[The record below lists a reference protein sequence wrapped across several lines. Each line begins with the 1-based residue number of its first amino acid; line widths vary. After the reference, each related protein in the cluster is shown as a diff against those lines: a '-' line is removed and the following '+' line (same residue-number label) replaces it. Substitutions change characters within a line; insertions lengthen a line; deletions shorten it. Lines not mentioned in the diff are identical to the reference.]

1 MKRLTLFIVAA
12 LALLAPTGAA
22 AKGPSAATIAGPGL
36 SSPVSVTGEREGD
49 ASTDLG
55 LLVMDGGW
63 FQQVFGASGSP
74 GVRLHSAPRGLGARY
89 VVTYTVPGGSTT
101 SKLEQ
106 SLYPYAA
113 GGPVT
118 YMRPG
123 QVFWDT
129 QKTSGGWNRGTAQL
143 KQMLLS
149 AGLPKSPPP
158 ASERT
163 HGRTIGVAAGA
174 GIALAAAVLALRRRR

>member
-1 MKRLTLFIVAA
+1 MKRFTLFIVAA

-22 AKGPSAATIAGPGL
+22 AKGPSAATITGPGL
-36 SSPVSVTGEREGD
+36 SSPVSITGVGEGD

-55 LLVMDGGW
+55 LLVTDGGW
-63 FQQVFGASGSP
+63 FRQVFGARGSP
-74 GVRLHSAPRGLGARY
+74 GVHLQSAPRGLGARY

-129 QKTSGGWNRGTAQL
+129 HKTTGGWNRGTAQL

>member
-1 MKRLTLFIVAA
+1 MKRLTLLIVAA
-12 LALLAPTGAA
+12 VALCAPTGAA
-22 AKGPSAATIAGPGL
+22 AKGPSAASISGPGL
-36 SSPVSVTGEREGD
+36 SSPVSIAGVGED
-49 ASTDLG
+49 DTSTDLG

-63 FQQVFGASGSP
+63 FQQVFGSG
-74 GVRLHSAPRGLGARY
+74 GLRLRSAPRDLGARY

-118 YMRPG
+118 YMRAG

-129 QKTSGGWNRGTAQL
+129 QKTVGGWNRGSAQL

-158 ASERT
+158 ASERS

-174 GIALAAAVLALRRRR
+174 GIALAAAILAIRRRR

>member
-1 MKRLTLFIVAA
+1 MKRVTLFIVAA
-12 LALLAPTGAA
+12 LALLAPGSAA
-22 AKGPSAATIAGPGL
+22 AKGPSTATVTGPGL
-36 SSPVSVTGEREGD
+36 SSPVSITGVGEGD
-49 ASTDLG
+49 TSTDLG

-63 FQQVFGASGSP
+63 FQQVFGSQGL
-74 GVRLHSAPRGLGARY
+74 RLRSAPRDLGARY

-113 GGPVT
+113 GGVVT

-129 QKTSGGWNRGTAQL
+129 QKTAGGWIRGTAQL
-143 KQMLLS
+143 KHMLLS
-149 AGLPKSPPP
+149 AGLPKSPP
-158 ASERT
+158 ASSRS
-163 HGRTIGVAAGA
+163 HGRTIGVAAGG

>member
-1 MKRLTLFIVAA
+1 MKRLTLFIVAS
-12 LALLAPTGAA
+12 LALLAPAGAA
-22 AKGPSAATIAGPGL
+22 AKGPSAASVTGPGL
-36 SSPVSVTGEREGD
+36 STPLAITGVGEGD
-49 ASTDLG
+49 TSTDLG

-63 FQQVFGASGSP
+63 FQQVFGASGS
-74 GVRLHSAPRGLGARY
+74 GVRLHSAPRELGARY

-101 SKLEQ
+101 SMLEQ

-129 QKTSGGWNRGTAQL
+129 QRTAGGWNRGTAQL

-158 ASERT
+158 ASERS

-174 GIALAAAVLALRRRR
+174 GIALAAAVLALRRRH

>member
-36 SSPVSVTGEREGD
+36 STPVSVTGEGEGD

-74 GVRLHSAPRGLGARY
+74 GVRLHSAPRGLGAGY

>member
-1 MKRLTLFIVAA
+1 MKRFTLFIVAA
-12 LALLAPTGAA
+12 LALLAPAGAA
-22 AKGPSAATIAGPGL
+22 AKGPSAATITGPGL
-36 SSPVSVTGEREGD
+36 SSPLSITGVGEGD
-49 ASTDLG
+49 TSTDLG
-55 LLVMDGGW
+55 VLVMDGGW
-63 FQQVFGASGSP
+63 FQEVFGSTGL
-74 GVRLHSAPRGLGARY
+74 RLRSAPRDLGARY

-118 YMRPG
+118 YMRAG

-129 QKTSGGWNRGTAQL
+129 KKTAGGWFRGSAQL
-143 KQMLLS
+143 KRMLLS

-158 ASERT
+158 ASERS

-174 GIALAAAVLALRRRR
+174 GIALAAAVIALRRRR